1 MWNKGTIKLAL
12 TLLLGWGL
20 TALPGGAVAQI
31 KGLMPPQQVIEEG
44 SDRLRA
50 VLRSDRDLLKRDPQY
65 VFRLVDE
72 QFLPHVDFDRAAS
85 LALGKHWRTAT
96 PEQRRAFQDEFK
108 RLLIRSYSFALDELS
123 EWEIR
128 YEPLQ
133 LNPGETEAVVR
144 TAVLRSDGAPISAD
158 YSMHLREGRWL
169 VYDVTIEGVSL
180 ISNYR
185 SGFAQT
191 IRAKGIDG
199 LIADVAARNDA
210 RLAAAGS

>member
-1 MWNKGTIKLAL
+1 MWKKGTIRLAIA
-12 TLLLGWGL
+12 LLLGWGL
-20 TALPGGAVAQI
+20 TALLPGEAVAQI

-50 VLRSDRDLLKRDPQY
+50 ILRSDRDLLKRDPQY

-85 LALGKHWRTAT
+85 LVLGKHWRTAT

-133 LNPGETEAVVR
+133 LDAGQTEAVVR
-144 TAVLRSDGAPISAD
+144 TVVLRSDGAPISAD
-158 YSMHLREGRWL
+158 YGMHLRDGHWL
-169 VYDVTIEGVSL
+169 VYDVKIEGVSL

-199 LIADVAARNDA
+199 LIADIAARNDA
-210 RLAAAGS
+210 RLAAGS

>member
-1 MWNKGTIKLAL
+1 MWKKGTIRLAIA
-12 TLLLGWGL
+12 LLLGWGL
-20 TALPGGAVAQI
+20 TALLPGEAVAQI

-50 VLRSDRDLLKRDPQY
+50 ILRSDRDLLKRDPQY

-85 LALGKHWRTAT
+85 LVLGKHWRTAR

-133 LNPGETEAVVR
+133 LDAGQTEAVVR
-144 TAVLRSDGAPISAD
+144 TVVLRSDGAPISAD
-158 YSMHLREGRWL
+158 YGMHLRDGHWL
-169 VYDVTIEGVSL
+169 VYDVKIEGVSL

-199 LIADVAARNDA
+199 LIADIAARNDA
-210 RLAAAGS
+210 RLAAGS